1 MSYILDALKKAAE
14 QRSGPPLEVRRLLIP
29 APVPAASRLRY
40 VTIAAIAGGVITV
53 AAVLW
58 MWIPAHDV
66 PAPTT
71 QPVASVAPVPA
82 PSAPAPAATAT
93 PPIAISEERARVP
106 AEKKPRVPLVA
117 SESKSDAARTS
128 GSDARSAATNV
139 RPAETKPPRTTPPP
153 AAPAPP
159 APVVSLLP
167 PTAAPA
173 ATARA
178 DVGKLKVEVIV
189 YSEERPLRWAFISGR
204 RYVEGDAIGDGA
216 RVEEIQSNGVVIVDD
231 GRRITLR
238 P

>member
-1 MSYILDALKKAAE
+1 VSYILDALKKAAE
-14 QRSGPPLEVRRLLIP
+14 QRSGPSLEVRRLLVP
-29 APVPAASRLRY
+29 AAVPAASRLRY
-40 VTIAAIAGGVITV
+40 VTLAAVAGGVIGV

-58 MWIPAHDV
+58 MWMPTHDV
-66 PAPTT
+66 SAPAS
-71 QPVASVAPVPA
+71 QPVASVAAVPS
-82 PSAPAPAATAT
+82 PSAPASAASVT
-93 PPIAISEERARVP
+93 PPAVIPEEHARVP

-117 SESKSDAARTS
+117 SEPKNEHARTS
-128 GSDARSAATNV
+128 ASDPRSTAPNV
-139 RPAETKPPRTTPPP
+139 RPAEAKPPRTTPPA

-159 APVVSLLP
+159 APIVALLP

-173 ATARA
+173 APARA

>member
-1 MSYILDALKKAAE
+1 M
-14 QRSGPPLEVRRLLIP
+14 
-29 APVPAASRLRY
+29 
-40 VTIAAIAGGVITV
+40 
-53 AAVLW
+53 
-58 MWIPAHDV
+58 
-66 PAPTT
+66 
-71 QPVASVAPVPA
+71 
-82 PSAPAPAATAT
+82 
-93 PPIAISEERARVP
+93 P

>member
-14 QRSGPPLEVRRLLIP
+14 QRSGPPLEVRRLL
-29 APVPAASRLRY
+29 VPAAVPSASRLRY
-40 VTIAAIAGGVITV
+40 VTLAAIGGGVIGV

-58 MWIPAHDV
+58 MWMPTHDV
-66 PAPTT
+66 SAPVTE
-71 QPVASVAPVPA
+71 PVASVAAVPT
-82 PSAPAPAATAT
+82 PRAPASAASVT
-93 PPIAISEERARVP
+93 PPAVIPEEHARVP

-117 SESKSDAARTS
+117 SESKSEHARTS
-128 GSDARSAATNV
+128 ASDPRSAAPNV
-139 RPAETKPPRTTPPP
+139 GPAETKPTRTTPPA
-153 AAPAPP
+153 AAPAP
-159 APVVSLLP
+159 APVVALLP

-173 ATARA
+173 APARA
-178 DVGKLKVEVIV
+178 DIGKLKVEVIV

>member
-40 VTIAAIAGGVITV
+40 VTLAAIASGVIVV

-58 MWIPAHDV
+58 VLMPAHDV

-71 QPVASVAPVPA
+71 PPASVVTVPT
-82 PSAPAPAATAT
+82 PSAPASAAPATDPAAGR
-93 PPIAISEERARVP
+93 EEHARVP
-106 AEKKPRVPLVA
+106 AEKKPPRVPLVA
-117 SESKSDAARTS
+117 SESKSDSARMS
-128 GSDARSAATNV
+128 GGDARSAATNV
-139 RPAETKPPRTTPPP
+139 RPAETKPARTTP
-153 AAPAPP
+153 APAPPPP

-216 RVEEIQSNGVVIVDD
+216 RVEEIQSNAIVIVDD